1 MGFGPINVIS
11 LDAVDMVSPGAP
23 GLSASQVNNLI
34 IKASVTIPTVD
45 SDGNSI
51 SGIQKV
57 IVGMV
62 VGDAVNVFD
71 GISGEDISRIAD
83 ANGGQSRSVDL
94 VDVDVGK
101 TFDVDFSVISLGKR
115 HYIAAS
121 VTDGQ

>member
-83 ANGGQSRSVDL
+83 ANGGQS
-94 VDVDVGK
+94 
-101 TFDVDFSVISLGKR
+101 
-115 HYIAAS
+115 
-121 VTDGQ
+121 